1 MYDNFTHEC
10 SFNNLKEHNE
20 IFYLA
25 YQFKIKYIV
34 QKVNYYQKQMK
45 WKNNLLA
52 NYQICLN
59 SNICFL
65 SHCEDFLD
73 EILNK
78 CDDFHDKQWIDKNWR
93 KKEIVWAW
101 KKNILNTYNKE
112 INSLKN
118 SNANQWEL
126 IDNKSKKEKLK
137 KRNRFFNRIN
147 W

>member
-1 MYDNFTHEC
+1 M
-10 SFNNLKEHNE
+10 
-20 IFYLA
+20 
-25 YQFKIKYIV
+25 
-34 QKVNYYQKQMK
+34 
-45 WKNNLLA
+45 
-52 NYQICLN
+52 
-59 SNICFL
+59 
-65 SHCEDFLD
+65 D